1 MTLFAGALLRTIE
14 FVMVTTD
21 ASFPGPG
28 EHGRDGSRELGSR
41 AADARRGEGRPVAG
55 DWAGV
60 RGTLCTPLTPKPAE
74 ERPGCRASL
83 DRGAEVRDTHQS
95 PPGPPRRYRLKVQ
108 QFLARLL
115 D

>member
-55 DWAGV
+55 DWAEV
-60 RGTLCTPLTPKPAE
+60 RGTLCTPPSQP
-74 ERPGCRASL
+74 RRGRA
-83 DRGAEVRDTHQS
+83 A
-95 PPGPPRRYRLKVQ
+95 GPPWTEVLRCVIHTNLPRDPR
-108 QFLARLL
+108 A
-115 D
+115 DIG